1 MGTSHNT
8 ETRAQDRGNGVVE
21 KTGVQ
26 KSEVR
31 SRKSED
37 KEIRGRMLSHTE
49 SQSTRRKREPEI
61 NRVGGL
67 CSSDPGWR
75 VILD

>member
-1 MGTSHNT
+1 MELEGVLVKSGVMEYWSGGVMETSHNT

-31 SRKSED
+31 SRK
-37 KEIRGRMLSHTE
+37 
-49 SQSTRRKREPEI
+49 TRR
-61 NRVGGL
+61 
-67 CSSDPGWR
+67 
-75 VILD
+75 